1 VSGLKTRFSISDSIF
16 NTINIVLTAI
26 LLVIMIYP
34 LYFTI
39 IASISNPHQ
48 VALGNVIFLPKEF
61 TLEVYSNIFNNSQLW
76 LGYRNTVLYTFFGV
90 IWNLLLTIPCAYALT
105 KRGLKGRGIIMGI
118 FVFTMFF
125 SGGMIPTY
133 LLIKDLNLIN
143 NPLVMILPGGASVYY
158 LIVTR
163 TSLSSSIPD
172 SILEAAKID
181 GAGEFR
187 IFASIVLPLSKAII
201 AVMALFYGVGH
212 WNSFFNALIYI
223 SDSRLFPLQLILRNI
238 LILNQELRIDIT
250 AAETE
255 QIALALRRA
264 NMAEAMK
271 YGIIFIA
278 SLPVL
283 IAYPF
288 VQKYFVKGVMI
299 GSIKG

>member
-1 VSGLKTRFSISDSIF
+1 MKTRFSISDSIF